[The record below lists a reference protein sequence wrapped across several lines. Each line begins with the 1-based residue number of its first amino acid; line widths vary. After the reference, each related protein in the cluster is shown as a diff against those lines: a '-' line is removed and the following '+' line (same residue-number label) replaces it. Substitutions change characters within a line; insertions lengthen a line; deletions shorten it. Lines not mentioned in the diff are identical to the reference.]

1 MKIRLVFL
9 TSLMPEE
16 ALTASKSPLAG
27 ELLVSIMS
35 SSVSK
40 VDTTADNLPF
50 DILNTDHFVPGKGNE
65 RGRNQFWKQLTE
77 KNLLLITNK

>member
-1 MKIRLVFL
+1 
-9 TSLMPEE
+9 MPEE

-40 VDTTADNLPF
+40 VDTTADSLPF
-50 DILNTDHFVPGKGNE
+50 DILKESLHTSLENKYEHMSEIVLHVAGKQQACFCIVLFDSLYSFGH
-65 RGRNQFWKQLTE
+65 
-77 KNLLLITNK
+77 